1 MDLGK
6 MPGFFRLFERQA
18 AHDPDRLAVLSGEAT
33 LTYGALDARS
43 NQLGHYLRNV
53 GIAADD
59 LVGICVDRTALLPVG
74 LLGIL
79 KAGAA
84 YVPLDAGYPP
94 DRLRQMLDDA
104 DVRLTLTQ
112 SHLAQRLGSGR
123 RIVCL
128 DDWSEIGR
136 HPRTAVEADLSD
148 RNIAY
153 VVYTSGSSGGPK
165 GVAIEHRGALS
176 LMHWAG
182 REFGPDVLAG
192 VLASSSVCFDM
203 SVFEIF
209 APLSWGGS
217 VILANTVME
226 LPGLCSAQNVT
237 LLSTVP
243 SAGKQLA
250 SSGYIPDS
258 LKSVLLAGEAL
269 PRSVVD
275 CLFENSKID
284 RIWNL
289 YGVSEDTSYSTS
301 ARIDRGDRGP
311 VTIGLPITDRDALVL
326 NGDLDPVPVG
336 ETGELYLGG
345 VGLARGYLGRPDL
358 TAARFI
364 PHPASGIPGSRMYR
378 TGDLARM
385 RSDGRLECLGR
396 IDHQL
401 KIRGYRIEP
410 GEIEAVLQSTNG
422 VRACAVVAQQDG
434 RGEKF
439 LSAFV
444 VLADP
449 TVTADAIRRQ
459 LATRLPSWMLPA
471 IVRVL
476 EALPLTPSGKIDR
489 RTLSG
494 VSGTGTSHSNASDDE
509 TPADRARFRVVANR
523 EEQFAIWPA
532 ARNLPDGWVAAGP
545 DDTLSGC
552 LAHIAQVWTDMRPAS
567 LKRAMGRYSA
577 STGPASVTTSP
588 AVTGMEQTGR

>member
-1 MDLGK
+1 

-18 AHDPDRLAVLSGEAT
+18 ACDPDRVAVFSGEAK

-43 NQLGHYLRNV
+43 NQLGHYLRDV

-59 LVGICVDRTALLPVG
+59 LVGICIDRTALLPVG

-84 YVPLDAGYPP
+84 YLPLDAAYPP

-112 SHLAQRLGSGR
+112 SHLAPRLGSGR
-123 RIVCL
+123 NVVCL
-128 DDWSEIGR
+128 DDWNEIGQQ
-136 HPRTAVEADLSD
+136 PRTAVKVHLSD
-148 RNIAY
+148 LNIAY
-153 VVYTSGSSGGPK
+153 VVYTSGSSGRPK

-203 SVFEIF
+203 FVFEMF

-226 LPGLCSAQNVT
+226 LPSLSNTQDVT

-243 SAGKQLA
+243 SASKQLA
-250 SSGYIPDS
+250 LSGYIPDG
-258 LKSVLLAGEAL
+258 LKSALLAGEAL

-275 CLFENSKID
+275 CLFANSKID

-289 YGVSEDTSYSTS
+289 YGVSEDTSYSTG

-311 VTIGLPITDRDALVL
+311 VTIGVPITDRDALVL
-326 NGDLDPVPVG
+326 NSDLDPVPVG
-336 ETGELYLGG
+336 EIGELYLGG

-358 TAARFI
+358 TAARFL
-364 PHPASGIPGSRMYR
+364 PHPASGVPGSRMYR

-459 LATRLPSWMLPA
+459 LAARLPSWMLPA

-489 RTLSG
+489 RMLSG
-494 VSGTGTSHSNASDDE
+494 ASSTPGDTSDSNASDGE
-509 TPADRARFRVVANR
+509 TAAAGARFRVVANG

-532 ARNLPDGWVAAGP
+532 ARNLPEGWVAVGP
-545 DDTLSGC
+545 DGTQSEC
-552 LAHIAQVWTDMRPAS
+552 LAHVAQVWTDMRPAS
-567 LKRAMGRYSA
+567 LKREMGRLSA
-577 STGPASVTTSP
+577 STGLACATSLP